1 MKNILV
7 TGGTGYIGSHIL
19 VELIEEGYE
28 VVVYDN
34 LSNSLHT
41 VLNNVFLLTGKNIE
55 FIKGDITDFEKL
67 DTVFKNNKF
76 DAVIHL
82 AGLKSV
88 SESVEQP
95 LNYYKN
101 NVFGSLQL
109 FEVMALHNV
118 KVIVF
123 SSSATVYGEPKSLPL
138 NEEMP
143 MGIPTNPYGM
153 SKLVIENILAD
164 LFYSDPSWSIIR
176 LRYFNPVGAHP
187 SGLLGEN
194 PVTPPNNLMPIIIQT
209 ALGKKNYLP
218 VFGGDYPTDDGT
230 AVRDYIHVVDL
241 AKGHIAALRNCSE
254 LRGIQTINL
263 GTGQGYSV
271 KQIIETFEKEN
282 NVEVPYKIMARRQGD
297 VAECYSQVNWAKK
310 LLGWESKLGIKEMCK
325 DSWNWAIQNKS
336 DI

>member
-325 DSWNWAIQNKS
+325 DSWNWVIQNKS

>member
-19 VELIEEGYE
+19 VELIKEGYE

-153 SKLVIENILAD
+153 SKLVVENILAD

-187 SGLLGEN
+187 SGFLGEN

>member
-164 LFYSDPSWSIIR
+164 LFHSDPSWSIIR